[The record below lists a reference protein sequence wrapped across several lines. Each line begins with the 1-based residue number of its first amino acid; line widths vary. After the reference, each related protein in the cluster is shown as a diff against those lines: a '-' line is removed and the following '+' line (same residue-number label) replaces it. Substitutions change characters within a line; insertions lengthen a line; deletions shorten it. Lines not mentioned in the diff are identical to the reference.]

1 MSRFN
6 GVLVAALLSAAVPFA
21 SAVAVMAAD
30 DPPPPK
36 SAAPAAPSGKAA
48 GKPMIV
54 HNPDGT
60 FTVQKE
66 PPDGPSKDSKVQNGL
81 VISPQIVVPIF
92 STAEKKHDATSLH

>member
-36 SAAPAAPSGKAA
+36 SAGPAAPSSKGAS
-48 GKPMIV
+48 KPMIIQ
-54 HNPDGT
+54 NPDGT
-60 FTVQKE
+60 FTVQKG
-66 PPDGPSKDSKVQNGL
+66 PPDGTSKDSKVQNGL
-81 VISPQIVVPIF
+81 VIPPQIVVPMVP
-92 STAEKKHDATSLH
+92 TAKKKLDATPLR

>member
-36 SAAPAAPSGKAA
+36 SAGPAALSSKAA
-48 GKPMIV
+48 TKPMIIQ
-54 HNPDGT
+54 NPDGT

-66 PPDGPSKDSKVQNGL
+66 PPDGTSKESKVQNGL
-81 VISPQIVVPIF
+81 VIPPQVVVPF
-92 STAEKKHDATSLH
+92 VSTVGKKP

>member
-21 SAVAVMAAD
+21 SAVMAAD

-36 SAAPAAPSGKAA
+36 SAGPAAPFSKAA
-48 GKPMIV
+48 SKPMV
-54 HNPDGT
+54 TPNPDGT

-66 PPDGPSKDSKVQNGL
+66 PPNGKSKDAKAKKGL
-81 VISPQIVVPIF
+81 VIPPQVVTPIF
-92 STAEKKHDATSLH
+92 STPEKK